1 MIKLSVLKRLK
12 RTTRGKGKQDRM
24 EWALVSKSNPKKIL
38 KWFGPEKP
46 SKKMIAKEER
56 RIHAFS
62 SINNSNK
69 VNEVFMKKELIMMAN
84 HLDKSGYKKEAD
96 FLDSLI
102 QKRADEVME
111 GPLYLDNDKRP
122 AELIEYPESEG
133 DTVGPALFPPE
144 ARSFARTKELTD
156 AIIKEDEHYYSLSE
170 EEQLKYVLKEM
181 KLVIARLKIFDNYGA
196 ILERMSGLR
205 EKKMIEALERQ
216 YLESLNQEHAEHGK
230 EFIFNKYTNIV
241 GGLMDD
247 KYGLTQ
253 KYMELT
259 APEEE
264 MLDSIALGQP
274 IIIQEERI
282 PGGPILAEELVKD
295 LVKLSN
301 HLDSIGNYKAADK
314 LDLLIKSAKKK
325 NKKKKPSKKQLKS
338 LDKNRNGKIDKEDF
352 KILRRKRKENK
363 ADGSEAMKKCAKCGH
378 MNHHDAKK
386 CSKCG
391 HTKFEK

>member
-1 MIKLSVLKRLK
+1 MFKISVLKRLK

-46 SKKMIAKEER
+46 NKKMIAKEER

-102 QKRADEVME
+102 QKRADEVMG
-111 GPLYLDNDKRP
+111 GPLYLNRSQGP
-122 AELIEYPESEG
+122 ADLREYSESED
-133 DTVGPALFPPE
+133 DTVGPTLFPSE
-144 ARSFARTKELTD
+144 ARGFAETKELTD
-156 AIIKEDEHYYSLSE
+156 TILKEDEYYYSLSE
-170 EEQLKYVLKEM
+170 KEQLKYVLEEM
-181 KLVIARLKIFDNYGA
+181 KLTIARIKIFDNYGA

-205 EKKMIEALERQ
+205 KEKMIESLERQ
-216 YLESLNQEHAEHGK
+216 YVEALNQEYIKHGK
-230 EFIFNKYTNIV
+230 EFIYDEYINTV
-241 GGLMDD
+241 GGLEGD
-247 KYGLTQ
+247 KCGLTQ

-264 MLDSIALGQP
+264 MLDSIALGEP

-282 PGGPILAEELVKD
+282 PGGPILAEELIKD

-325 NKKKKPSKKQLKS
+325 KPSEKQLKS
-338 LDKNRNGKIDKEDF
+338 LDKNHNRKIDKEDF
-352 KILRRKRKENK
+352 KILRREREDK
-363 ADGSEAMKKCAKCGH
+363 ADDSEAMKKCANCGH
-378 MNHHDAKK
+378 MNHHDAEK